1 MAETSPMKNC
11 SEAKKETPRPRGWV
25 SAAVAAVM
33 VALLVALLIMVR
45 VNGYVSLFGK
55 SLERF
60 VEDEAGLWLDSGA
73 MFGPDGDGFIRINI
87 ATQRAYL
94 AEALKKLTDAIA
106 RRGF

>member
-1 MAETSPMKNC
+1 MAEHLAEYAPQLRLI
-11 SEAKKETPRPRGWV
+11 EAQSTYLAWV
-25 SAAVAAVM
+25 DCRS
-33 VALLVALLIMVR
+33 L
-45 VNGYVSLFGK
+45 SLFGK

-60 VEDEAGLWLDSGA
+60 VEDEAGLWLDCGA